1 MINIYT
7 DGSSRGNPGRAGSAA
22 IMIYGDNRK
31 ELSKGFRLSTNNRM
45 ELYSVI
51 LALSELKR
59 FDVPITIY
67 SDSRYVTDPFNK
79 KWISGWIKRDFNNLK
94 NVDLWRT
101 LLAILD
107 NVKTYEFVWVKGH
120 ASNIE
125 NNNCDILAVKA
136 ALSDN
141 LEIDV
146 EYEKLKK

>member
-22 IMIYGDNRK
+22 ILIYGDNRK

-59 FDVPITIY
+59 FDVPITVY

-79 KWISGWIKRDFNNLK
+79 KWINGWIKRDFNNLK